1 MTDQTKQYL
10 QENIV
15 KYSKLHD
22 FTDYATDLPS
32 KVFTKEENLI
42 VLYIQN
48 MIPSLCNRYLQ
59 KQISKK
65 DLEAKANYIM
75 FDRYNPLIL
84 GKVLKREVVDFIM
97 ILGEIGEMED

>member
-1 MTDQTKQYL
+1 MTDQTKQYI

-42 VLYIQN
+42 IAYIQKTL
-48 MIPSLCNRYLQ
+48 PSLCNKYLQ
-59 KQISKK
+59 KAISNKE
-65 DLEAKANYIM
+65 LGVKANYIM
-75 FDRYNPLIL
+75 FKKYNPLIL
-84 GKVLKREVVDFIM
+84 GKVLKREVVDFLM
-97 ILGEIGEMED
+97 ILGEMEE

>member
-1 MTDQTKQYL
+1 MTDQTKQYI

-42 VLYIQN
+42 VLYIRN
-48 MIPSLCNRYLQ
+48 MLPSLCNRYLQ
-59 KQISKK
+59 GQISKK
-65 DLEAKANYIM
+65 DVEAKANYIM
-75 FDRYNPLIL
+75 FKRYNPSIL
-84 GKVLKREVVDFIM
+84 GRVLKREVVDFLM
-97 ILGEIGEMED
+97 ILGEIGSIDE

>member
-1 MTDQTKQYL
+1 MTDQTKQYI

-42 VLYIQN
+42 VLYIRN
-48 MIPSLCNRYLQ
+48 MLPSLCNRYLQ
-59 KQISKK
+59 GQISKK
-65 DLEAKANYIM
+65 DVEAKANYIM
-75 FDRYNPLIL
+75 FKRYNPSIL
-84 GKVLKREVVDFIM
+84 GRVLKREVVDFLM
-97 ILGEIGEMED
+97 ILGEIGYIDQ

>member
-1 MTDQTKQYL
+1 MTDQTKQYI

-42 VLYIQN
+42 VLYIRN
-48 MIPSLCNRYLQ
+48 MLPSLCNRYLQ
-59 KQISKK
+59 GQISKK
-65 DLEAKANYIM
+65 DVEAKANYIM
-75 FDRYNPLIL
+75 FKRYNPSIL
-84 GKVLKREVVDFIM
+84 GRVLKREVVDFLM
-97 ILGEIGEMED
+97 ILGEMEE